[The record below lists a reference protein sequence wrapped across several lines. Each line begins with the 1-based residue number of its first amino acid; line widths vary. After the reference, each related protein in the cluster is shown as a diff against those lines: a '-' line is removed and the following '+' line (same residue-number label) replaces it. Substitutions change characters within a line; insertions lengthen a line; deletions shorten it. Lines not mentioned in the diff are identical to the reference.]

1 MSDKDVNKNQGSFS
15 WKAEADEAL
24 GSYAQ
29 KANDKKSYASSIFS
43 SQNST
48 DYSSS
53 LNYGY
58 KYDFPKDN
66 GYIYSPS
73 AHTSSSQSESAIF
86 SDRIKNNA
94 PSNQRRAEN
103 VKKDSGRNSQQRKP
117 QEKRPAQ
124 KKAGGKNE
132 KTENKFSFISGLGR
146 NDNKK
151 SSRAVRQNE
160 MPERPARKRPP
171 QDRNIPQDRR
181 RSEENAIIRRQEQS
195 RQNRELERERRE
207 NVRRDR
213 NNLRFDDSRTRGI
226 SADESRRAQMKKKQS
241 NRKFYAIICAL
252 VLVIGAIGVLAGY
265 GIVEGAPIAKVV
277 VEGNETYKKKA
288 ILAAAGIATGDNM
301 LLIREKKTNNLIS
314 TSLPY
319 IESVEVKYEFP
330 DTLRLNITETAD
342 KLHVMM
348 GKNMITLDGN
358 GKVLSNKKKKIQ
370 KGSYK
375 IIGLEKQDYNIG
387 YEFEADSDNGNND
400 KYALAKEIM
409 EMLEKTGITGFRDIS
424 FEDMKCI
431 TVSTT
436 DGISIYINEKTPL
449 ERQFNLAKDAIAE
462 KQKSKT
468 KGYFDLRFE
477 EMVVHN

>member
-1 MSDKDVNKNQGSFS
+1 MSEKDVNENKGSFS
-15 WKAEADEAL
+15 WKTETDEAL
-24 GSYAQ
+24 GSYIE
-29 KANDKKSYASSIFS
+29 KGKDRKSYASSIFS

-86 SDRIKNNA
+86 SDRVKSGGASDRRHTEGVKSSTAKA
-94 PSNQRRAEN
+94 PERMSQP
-103 VKKDSGRNSQQRKP
+103 KKAP
-117 QEKRPAQ
+117 QKRPQA
-124 KKAGGKNE
+124 KKE
-132 KTENKFSFISGLGR
+132 KAENKFSFISGLGR

-151 SSRAVRQNE
+151 PERAVRQNE
-160 MPERPARKRPP
+160 VPQRPQRKRPP
-171 QDRNIPQDRR
+171 QERGINDERR
-181 RSEENAIIRRQEQS
+181 RSEDNALRRRQEQS

-226 SADESRRAQMKKKQS
+226 SADESRRAQMKKKQT
-241 NRKFYAIICAL
+241 NRKFFGIICAL
-252 VLVIGAIGVLAGY
+252 VLVIGAVGALAGY
-265 GIVEGAPIAKVV
+265 GIVEGAPIAKIV
-277 VEGNETYKKKA
+277 VEGNEAYKKKE
-288 ILAAAGIATGDNM
+288 ILAAAGITTGDNM
-301 LLIREKKTNNLIS
+301 LLIREKKTNNIIS

-342 KLHVMM
+342 KVHIMM
-348 GKNMITLDGN
+348 GKNMITLDSN

-370 KGSYK
+370 KGNYK

-387 YEFEADSDNGNND
+387 FEFEADSDNGND
-400 KYALAKEIM
+400 EKYALATEII

-431 TVSTT
+431 TISTT

-449 ERQFNLAKDAIAE
+449 ERQLNLAKDAIAE

-468 KGYFDLRFE
+468 KGYFDLRFD